1 MLSGISRIVTHRWA
15 GAVWSLAAVGLAVAL
30 AITTVHAQRKEDFLR
45 GRIAALATH
54 DASQVEAELVSCRS
68 TVRSYAT
75 AASAPTGEARPGQAT
90 RIKADRSDPTEI
102 AAELADNSPVGF
114 DVCARM
120 ESADR
125 AVLKALDRR

>member
-1 MLSGISRIVTHRWA
+1 MFRGISRVVTHRWA
-15 GAVWSLAAVGLAVAL
+15 GAAWSLAAVGLAAAL
-30 AITTVHAQRKEDFLR
+30 AVTTVHAHRKEDFLR

-54 DASQVEAELVSCRS
+54 DASQVQAELVSCRA
-68 TVRSYAT
+68 TVRSYAA
-75 AASAPTGEARPGQAT
+75 AASAPSGEARPGQAT
-90 RIKADRSDPTEI
+90 RIKAMRGDPAGL

-125 AVLKALDRR
+125 AVLKALDR